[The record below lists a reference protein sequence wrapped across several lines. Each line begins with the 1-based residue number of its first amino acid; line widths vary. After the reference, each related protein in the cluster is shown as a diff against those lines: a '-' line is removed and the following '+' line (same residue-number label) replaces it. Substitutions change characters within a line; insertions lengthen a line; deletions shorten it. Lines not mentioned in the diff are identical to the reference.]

1 MDTLITRTMA
11 TTTTIR
17 HPDTTVTDHLFHSVS
32 LVVMLTTTGPTT
44 TDIEAREGILSTIEI
59 SAQFGSNTENNNSH
73 GAEAD
78 IFDQRY

>member
-1 MDTLITRTMA
+1 
-11 TTTTIR
+11 
-17 HPDTTVTDHLFHSVS
+17 
-32 LVVMLTTTGPTT
+32 MLTTTGPTT